1 MKYFIPM
8 LFLSASLFISCS
20 NDSNLKTQAEREQA
34 QKINDSIVNAIY
46 NRWNYNITALSTNT
60 KNQTNDWGIWQSF
73 IQEIQ
78 QKPSKSLS
86 AYVAKVD
93 NLTRISDEM
102 LINIPAHLNHP
113 QIGARLN
120 NLNTNIRYLNN
131 FISLQTV
138 PLDQVFKVQNYITSD
153 INAINY
159 QIDELVRV
167 KNIPIEKGEQEMLQ
181 YVIDT
186 TRRANFNFE
195 DQIRQDQPENKI
207 VPETTSPNRRALR
220 ENPLNARPNNTPQDI

>member
-1 MKYFIPM
+1 MKYFIPL
-8 LFLSASLFISCS
+8 LFFSASLFISCS
-20 NDSNLKTQAEREQA
+20 NDSNLNTLAEREQA

-60 KNQTNDWGIWQSF
+60 KSQTNDWEIWQSF

-102 LINIPAHLNHP
+102 LLNIPMHLNYP
-113 QIGARLN
+113 QIVARVN
-120 NLNTNIRYLNN
+120 NLNTNIRYLNS

-138 PLDQVFKVQNYITSD
+138 PLEKVFKIQNYITSD

-159 QIDELVRV
+159 QIDELIRV

-195 DQIRQDQPENKI
+195 DQVKHDQPEPN
-207 VPETTSPNRRALR
+207 VTPQTTPSNRRVLR
-220 ENPLNARPNNTPQDI
+220 DNQLNARPDNTPQDV